1 MAARYKERATLWL
14 SMSVHLIRYM
24 NKLYFHTDNISA
36 SDTTML
42 LVPIY
47 KSTQVTGTC
56 TNLQN
61 NTYHNEKS
69 WATTSLNGIKRRLSP
84 LISRGI
90 QNAVCWTL
98 TLSTFAVLHKFVV
111 EHATS
116 IFRDEGNGSK
126 MMLKWLG
133 RECGQSEPSDRKRG

>member
-1 MAARYKERATLWL
+1 MK
-14 SMSVHLIRYM
+14 
-24 NKLYFHTDNISA
+24 KLYFHTDNISA

-47 KSTQVTGTC
+47 KSTQATGTC

-61 NTYHNEKS
+61 NTCHNEKS
-69 WATTSLNGIKRRLSP
+69 WATKSLNGINRGLSP

-90 QNAVCWTL
+90 QNAVFWAL
-98 TLSTFAVLHKFVV
+98 TLSTFAVLHSFLV
-111 EHATS
+111 EHAAS

-126 MMLKWLG
+126 MMLKWFG
-133 RECGQSEPSDRKRG
+133 GECSLSEPSDRKKG